1 MKLARQE
8 FDVTEG
14 PLLKKTL
21 LYTIPIILT
30 SILQLL
36 FNAADLI
43 VVGSAS
49 ELYVAAVGA
58 TNSITNL
65 CVNLFIGLSSGV
77 AVVTST
83 QIGARNYKGVQ
94 NAVHTT
100 IPLAL
105 ISGAFLSVV
114 GILIATPVLTLMGTP
129 TEILGYASTYMKIFF
144 LGMIPNL
151 IYNFGSAI
159 LRAAGDTKGPF
170 YYLTIAGV
178 INVILNLFFVKVLH
192 MNVDGVAIAT
202 VISQLISAIFVINAL
217 IKRTDMC
224 RLDLKSIRFEKQA
237 FKDITNIG
245 LPTGFQGVLFSIAN
259 VMVQSS
265 VNTFG
270 PMALAGNAAS
280 ANVEG
285 FGYVTI
291 HSFYHSTITFIGQ
304 NMGAKK
310 YDRIK
315 KVFAV
320 NVACVL
326 GFGAVVG
333 LFYGLLGRPLLALYN
348 VTDQE
353 GINFGLTRLAF
364 IAVPYFVYG
373 LSDIT
378 AGAIRAMGSPILPT
392 INSIGGVCGLRLLM
406 IFTVFK
412 FFGTPESLFITYPIS
427 WGVTFITGVIIFMFV
442 YKKIK
447 KQATQEQ

>member
-1 MKLARQE
+1 MARQE
-8 FDVTEG
+8 FDVTQG

-58 TNSITNL
+58 TGSITNL
-65 CVNLFIGLSSGV
+65 CVNLFIGLSSGI
-77 AVVTST
+77 AVVTAT
-83 QIGARNYKGVQ
+83 NIGARDYKSVH

-100 IPLAL
+100 VPLAL
-105 ISGAFLSVV
+105 ISGAFLSVLGV
-114 GILIATPVLTLMGTP
+114 IIAKPVLTMMGTP
-129 TEILGYASTYMKIFF
+129 TEVLGYSTTYMKIYF

-151 IYNFGSAI
+151 IYNFGSSI
-159 LRAAGDTKGPF
+159 LRAAGDTKGPL

-178 INVILNLFFVKVLH
+178 INVVLNLIFVKVLN

-202 VISQLISAIFVINAL
+202 VISQIISAWFVINAL
-217 IKRTDMC
+217 TKRTDMC
-224 RLDLKSIRFEKQA
+224 RLDLKSMRFEKQA
-237 FKDITNIG
+237 FINIIRIG
-245 LPTGFQGVLFSIAN
+245 LPTGFQSVLYSIAN
-259 VMVQSS
+259 VMIQSS

-280 ANVEG
+280 QNVEG

-291 HSFYHSTITFIGQ
+291 HSFYHTTITFIGQ

-315 KVFAV
+315 KVYGL
-320 NVACVL
+320 NIACVI
-326 GFGAVVG
+326 GFGVLVG
-333 LFYGLLGRPLLALYN
+333 LFYGLLGKPLLAIYN
-348 VTDQE
+348 VTDE
-353 GINFGLTRLAF
+353 VGVAFGLTRMA
-364 IAVPYFVYG
+364 IVAVPYFICG

-378 AGAIRAMGSPILPT
+378 AGAVRAMGSPILPT
-392 INSIGGVCGLRLLM
+392 LNCVAGICGLRLLM
-406 IFTVFK
+406 LYTVYK
-412 FFGTPESLFITYPIS
+412 AIGTAEALFITYPIS
-427 WGVTFITGVIIFMFV
+427 WGVTFITGFIIYVYV
-442 YKKIK
+442 YKKIRK
-447 KQATQEQ
+447 KALEA